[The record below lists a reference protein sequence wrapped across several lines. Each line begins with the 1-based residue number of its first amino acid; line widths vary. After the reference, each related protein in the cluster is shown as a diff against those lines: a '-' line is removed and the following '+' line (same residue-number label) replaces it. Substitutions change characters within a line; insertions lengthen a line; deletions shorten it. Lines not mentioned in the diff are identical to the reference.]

1 MAFRSDSNEFLRQM
15 ADLVKG
21 EEDERETMK
30 GCKERAKKKRT
41 EHIPLSHFKPDEEES
56 SV

>member
-1 MAFRSDSNEFLRQM
+1 MALRSDSNEFLRQM

-30 GCKERAKKKRT
+30 GCKERAKGEK
-41 EHIPLSHFKPDEEES
+41 D
-56 SV
+56 